1 MTVEQDDY
9 LKMLPL
15 IKTKIFEKECNVT
28 VRTRIR
34 LVGTNNKKE

>member
-15 IKTKIFEKECNVT
+15 IRTKIFEQECNVT
-28 VRTRIR
+28 VRPRIW